1 MNSLTSQAAAQVEIE
16 ILKFTRHFLKAFENL
31 DMPTFSACFAED
43 ATAFFPS
50 PEPPL
55 RFSGKPAIQAQFEIV
70 FAAIR
75 KSANA
80 GPPFHR
86 LDAQDFLVQ
95 IIGAE
100 TALVSFHLQNSE
112 RIARRTLVLVKSED
126 GWRISHL
133 HASNV
138 PLT

>member
-1 MNSLTSQAAAQVEIE
+1 MTTYAAQNEIE
-16 ILKFTRHFLKAFENL
+16 AQQFTLHFLKAFENL
-31 DMPTFSACFAED
+31 DMPTFIACFAED

-55 RFSGKPAIQAQFEIV
+55 SFVGKPAIREQFEVV

-75 KSANA
+75 NHASA

-86 LDAQDFLVQ
+86 LDAQDLLVQ

-100 TALVSFHLQNSE
+100 TALVSFHLKNSE
-112 RIARRTLVLVKSED
+112 RIARRTLVLVKIESD
-126 GWRISHL
+126 WRIIHL

-138 PLT
+138 AVT